1 MAVGAKMALAAFG
14 VLASVMATG
23 VSKASAETRTL
34 HLYNTH
40 THERVAITFKRNGR
54 YDADGLRKLNRFLRD
69 WRRNESIKMDPAL
82 FDLIWEVYQRT
93 GTSKDIH
100 VVSGYRSP
108 ATNNML
114 RNRSRGVAKF
124 SQHTLGKAMDF
135 FIPGMDSYK
144 LRVIGMRQQIGGVG
158 YYPRSASRF
167 VHMDTGRVRHWP
179 RMTRSQLVKV
189 FPRGETLH
197 VPSDGKPLPGY
208 DKALARAKTGQRQRT
223 VVASLTNPTVSRS
236 TRPSRYSNDSD
247 DVMLR
252 QRGSGKGFLSA
263 IFGGGADE
271 EEDNG
276 TDVEATPTP
285 PAPIQVAKTAVPGV
299 KSAET
304 EEPAAEAAP
313 AAPTEAAPA
322 AIVAEGPAPTP
333 RSKPMSLLAQNTP
346 EQTTPEA
353 EAQPEAT
360 VVALLP
366 RAKPRLATTQV
377 AALETASR
385 QNALPEDKPTV
396 ETDAAAVMAYGAAVP
411 DSKPASVLDATRQF
425 AAIDGSSTAAIPAPR
440 HRPNQPRMAA
450 LGTSAV
456 GVDDVSGKALGAGK
470 SDPVAPIANIRNRLR
485 NRLFIDAQTTQ
496 TMSFANLSHPDQ
508 HSLTA
513 LLSKPSRTLANDFSG
528 DMEAVPEPQYFTGP
542 AIGSLTVVRLN

>member
-1 MAVGAKMALAAFG
+1 MAAGAKVALAAFG
-14 VLASVMATG
+14 MFASVLASG
-23 VSKASAETRTL
+23 VSGASAETRTL

-40 THERVAITFKRNGR
+40 THERAAITFKRNGR
-54 YDADGLRKLNRFLRD
+54 YDANGLRKLNRFLRD

-114 RNRSRGVAKF
+114 RKRSRGVAKF

-135 FIPGMDSYK
+135 FIPGMNSYK

-158 YYPRSASRF
+158 YYPRSASKF

-197 VPSDGKPLPGY
+197 VPSDGKPLKGY
-208 DKALARAKTGQRQRT
+208 KTALARAKSGKRQRT
-223 VVASLTNPTVSRS
+223 VVASLTNPRT
-236 TRPSRYSNDSD
+236 TRPTTRQSRYSNDSD
-247 DVMLR
+247 DPLLR
-252 QRGSGKGFLSA
+252 QKGSGKGFLSA
-263 IFGGGADE
+263 LFGGGVDE

-276 TDVEATPTP
+276 ADVEATPTP
-285 PAPIQVAKTAVPGV
+285 PAPIRVAKTAVPGV
-299 KSAET
+299 KSAEP
-304 EEPAAEAAP
+304 EPTAP
-313 AAPTEAAPA
+313 AETTPPA
-322 AIVAEGPAPTP
+322 AIVAEGPAPRP
-333 RSKPMSLLAQNTP
+333 RSKPLSLLAANTQDT
-346 EQTTPEA
+346 ET
-353 EAQPEAT
+353 QPDT
-360 VVALLP
+360 VVAALVP
-366 RAKPRLATTQV
+366 RAKPRLASTQI
-377 AALETASR
+377 AALETTPR
-385 QNALPEDKPTV
+385 QDALPEDKPSV

-425 AAIDGSSTAAIPAPR
+425 AAIDGSSTATIPPAPR
-440 HRPNQPRMAA
+440 HRPGQTRMAA
-450 LGTSAV
+450 LGATTTDA
-456 GVDDVSGKALGAGK
+456 GDMPGKTRGFGK

-508 HSLTA
+508 HSLTV
-513 LLSKPSRTLANDFSG
+513 LLSKPSRTLANDFTG
-528 DMEAVPEPQYFTGP
+528 DMEAVPEPEHFTGP